1 MKKTIKT
8 KDAKKGGYLVGKP
21 HSEGGIKAIVTDTNQ
36 PIEVEGGEV
45 IITKPAVESARKYN
59 FEGKE
64 MTPKE
69 IMSKLNSD
77 HGGVSFK
84 KGGEI
89 KKKKYNTGGE
99 ISNELKDKINNSYLN
114 ANGVY
119 VSNDD
124 ISNVLNIV
132 EKVDISKDIK
142 ITTNFTDI
150 LDIQQYMT
158 IGSYVYVKNYNSEP
172 SDRNLFGNEY
182 YERIKQNGYDK
193 WIPWRVKNM
202 VFNGTQLVKLTLHR
216 HEEDGEYE
224 FDFNLDYRGNDR
236 LLVCNTPII
245 NLNEDYPQEPN
256 PYLLYPDNFATLC
269 IRFYIRENKIDSSN
283 YFACEEYANIYLGT
297 EQTTGINYRVV
308 TRNVSSGS
316 YNNRNVFTLADNL
329 QDFYFALFVGS
340 KCDLSM
346 YREDFVIFEVEDYE
360 ISAKTYYDYKIKQ
373 NINANDI
380 LPELV
385 NGRFN
390 KLENCLI
397 KGYKVID
404 NLIKDIIFE
413 YNGTI
418 YAIDFLQSRKNINAM
433 LFSNMENFVDFENRW
448 GGSKMTDTEKLIRK
462 YRKKEISDKELYGEL
477 INALDIE
484 ILQYQTIRDFT
495 NPNQKTKI
503 NQIDRKLEELR
514 EQRDKYALEYDTNVE
529 LIDKLGKTLEIS
541 RIEKEEPP
549 TTRLSIN
556 GQPSELTDSQYDKV
570 RTEKFKAWFGDWINA
585 YEFDNYAGVS
595 KVINARTK
603 EPIVC
608 YHGSRADFMS
618 WRFNDF
624 PAAYFADNRSYSQWF
639 ANLSSDGFM
648 YQVFIDIKNPIDV
661 MFMGLKE
668 FTIREIMEH
677 LRDTYD
683 LPLEQILPRYKQY
696 EAGGQDAL
704 EQYLNAPMKFWQFI
718 RHHNPNLINY
728 LRDNTFYDGIMMYE
742 DNLQD
747 IVNGQPNTT
756 GSYMV
761 FRQSQIKWATAEHFN
776 TQVNNA
782 GFAKGGMLP
791 PDYTNLTLD
800 DI

>member
-1 MKKTIKT
+1 
-8 KDAKKGGYLVGKP
+8 
-21 HSEGGIKAIVTDTNQ
+21 
-36 PIEVEGGEV
+36 VEGGEV
-45 IITKPAVESARKYN
+45 IITKPAVESVRKYN
-59 FEGKE
+59 FEGKQ

-89 KKKKYNTGGE
+89 KKTKYSTGGLITKQEEDEINKSYVGQSMVFTYNDDLRTKKYIIESILLQNQ
-99 ISNELKDKINNSYLN
+99 D
-114 ANGVY
+114 
-119 VSNDD
+119 
-124 ISNVLNIV
+124 
-132 EKVDISKDIK
+132 
-142 ITTNFTDI
+142 NFTAKCNNNEFAS
-150 LDIQQYMT
+150 LHELVVV
-158 IGSYVYVKNYNSEP
+158 GSYVFVKRFNDNER
-172 SDRNLFGNEY
+172 DRELFGNKY
-182 YERIKQNGYDK
+182 YEEVIEKRGYNIY
-193 WIPWRVKNM
+193 IPWRV
-202 VFNGTQLVKLTLHR
+202 VDLEFIDDALVKLTLGR
-216 HEEDGEYE
+216 NEDDEYYQ
-224 FDFNLDYRGNDR
+224 FDFNLQYYNSDR
-236 LLVCNTPII
+236 VVVINTPTIH
-245 NLNEDYPQEPN
+245 LDQEYPTQEN
-256 PYLLYPDNFATLC
+256 TLLLQPHLFGTLALRLSYNSSLGAGKMFYPTNNYAS
-269 IRFYIRENKIDSSN
+269 FYSHNWVENKNQERYPKYVCKNLEGHSIS
-283 YFACEEYANIYLGT
+283 G
-297 EQTTGINYRVV
+297 VV
-308 TRNVSSGS
+308 
-316 YNNRNVFTLADNL
+316 
-329 QDFYFALFVGS
+329 QDDVAIKHDEHMVLFVGA
-340 KCDLSM
+340 KCNLYVDEN
-346 YREDFVIFEVEDYE
+346 YHVEEVSEYE
-360 ISAKTYYDYKIKQ
+360 ISGKTYYSFNTNKQVNIDYDKKYPNGVRYKIFDC
-373 NINANDI
+373 I
-380 LPELV
+380 
-385 NGRFN
+385 
-390 KLENCLI
+390 I
-397 KGYKVID
+397 KGFFTPINNVTRVTA
-404 NLIKDIIFE
+404 IIFE
-413 YNGTI
+413 SNGIT
-418 YAIDFLQSRKNINAM
+418 YAIDFAKSRTDVDS
-433 LFSNMENFVDFENRW
+433 LFFGMVENFVDIENRW
-448 GGSKMTDTEKLIRK
+448 GNSNMTDTEKLIRK
-462 YRKKEISDKELYGEL
+462 YRKKEKSDKELYGEL

-595 KVINARTK
+595 KVINSRTK

-661 MFMGLKE
+661 MFMGIKE

-696 EAGGQDAL
+696 EAGGEDVL